1 MWFDVL
7 PMKEWQGEVEALGE
21 WQNQLAEEET
31 IGDQCFGSCDLV
43 IWCI

>member
-7 PMKEWQGEVEALGE
+7 PMQEWQGEVETLGE

-31 IGDQCFGSCDLV
+31 IGDWCFGSCDLV
-43 IWCI
+43 IW